1 MATQPRLKRADLAAL
16 TMPALVIAGTDDMIR
31 SRHTGAIARA
41 LPHGRLCVLPG
52 SHFVAR
58 ENPEAFNA
66 AALKFLTEES
76 CE

>member
-1 MATQPRLKRADLAAL
+1 MAAQPRLRCADLAAL

-31 SRHTGAIARA
+31 DRHTAAIARA
-41 LPHGRLCVLPG
+41 LPHGLLCVLPG

-66 AALKFLTEES
+66 AVLKFLTEEP

>member
-1 MATQPRLKRADLAAL
+1 
-16 TMPALVIAGTDDMIR
+16 MIR
-31 SRHTGAIARA
+31 SRDTEAIARA